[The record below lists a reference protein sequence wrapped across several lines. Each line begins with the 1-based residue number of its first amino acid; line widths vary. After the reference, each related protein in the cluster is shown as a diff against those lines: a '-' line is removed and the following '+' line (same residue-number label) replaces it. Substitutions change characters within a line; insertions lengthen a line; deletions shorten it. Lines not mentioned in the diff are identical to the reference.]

1 MLGQACH
8 SLAHLVSAPSGSCSS
23 SPPSHTVFKDWNLRP
38 PPSHSLPLLD
48 SLTPTS
54 LSLHLTQSVSLN
66 HILHSTWMSLHP
78 KPSLSQTKSVI
89 FPHHPPHLTIILL
102 SIQLHQANPEGPP
115 GSTLIQTPMQPLTE
129 CVHCTLSQLSQAK
142 LLSSLSLPPLCIP
155 SSSFTQWHKSFF

>member
-1 MLGQACH
+1 M
-8 SLAHLVSAPSGSCSS
+8 SAPSGSCSS

-115 GSTLIQTPMQPLTE
+115 GSTLRPP
-129 CVHCTLSQLSQAK
+129 CSP
-142 LLSSLSLPPLCIP
+142 LLSVSTVLCHSCPRPSYYLLSPCLHCVSLPHPSHSGTRAFSRIP
-155 SSSFTQWHKSFF
+155 FKK